1 MEWEGKVAAT
11 RFVCAR
17 SGRMMEPGETFYS
30 ALELHDGVFERRDI
44 SGQAWTAEDPAKY
57 LSWWK
62 RTAPAADPRK
72 AAKALDANL
81 LKQLFRD
88 LKEKQE
94 RPERCF
100 CYVVALG
107 LARLRALH
115 LVEVMRDANVPNA
128 PAYLMFE
135 DRAQG
140 VVHRVRDPGMT
151 AQEEEGVTAQLL
163 KVLE

>member
-11 RFVCAR
+11 RFVCMR

-30 ALELHDGVFERRDI
+30 ALELHAGVFERRDI
-44 SGQAWTAEDPAKY
+44 SGGAWTPEDPAKW

-62 RTAPAADPRK
+62 RTAPAADPRR

-88 LKEKQE
+88 LKDKTE

-115 LVEVMRDANVPNA
+115 LVEVVRDAHVPGS

-135 DRAQG
+135 DRANG

-151 AQEEEGVTAQLL
+151 AKEEEEVTAQLL
-163 KVLE
+163 KILE

>member
-11 RFVCAR
+11 RFVCMR
-17 SGRMMEPGETFYS
+17 SGRALEPGETFYS

-44 SGQAWTAEDPAKY
+44 SGAAWTAEDPAAWM
-57 LSWWK
+57 SWWK
-62 RTAPAADPRK
+62 RAVPAADPRR

-88 LKEKQE
+88 LKDKAE

-107 LARLRALH
+107 LARLRVLH
-115 LVEVMRDANVPNA
+115 LVEVVRDPAIAGA
-128 PAYLMFE
+128 PAFLVFE
-135 DRAQG
+135 DRANG
-140 VVHRVRDPGMT
+140 VVHRLRDPGMS
-151 AQEEEGVTAQLL
+151 AAEEEAVTAQLL